1 MKTAAVV
8 MMINIKLTLLLG
20 LGAVMLRRKRN
31 FEDMQNGAVPEKLIV
46 PLDPYDR

>member
-20 LGAVMLRRKRN
+20 LGAVMLRRKS
-31 FEDMQNGAVPEKLIV
+31 
-46 PLDPYDR
+46 